1 MSDDGDEW
9 TSLPLR
15 EATRDR
21 FRTNRPQEASS
32 ADEFLNTLLDEYE
45 GVESDDVDLAERLD
59 RIESAAREATSAAQS
74 AEKAINKV
82 TER

>member
-32 ADEFLNTLLDEYE
+32 ADAFLNTLLDEYE
-45 GVESDDVDLAERLD
+45 GVDTDDVDVAERLD
-59 RIESAAREATSAAQS
+59 RIESAAKEATSAAHS
-74 AEKAINKV
+74 AEQAINEV
-82 TER
+82 VER